1 MQIINHILSLF
12 NRNRQS
18 IYGARIFEQQSWL
31 DKQVQESQ
39 WKRRFLVD

>member
-1 MQIINHILSLF
+1 MQIINYILSLF
-12 NRNRQS
+12 TRDRKS
-18 IYGARIFEQQSWL
+18 IYGSRIFQQQSWL